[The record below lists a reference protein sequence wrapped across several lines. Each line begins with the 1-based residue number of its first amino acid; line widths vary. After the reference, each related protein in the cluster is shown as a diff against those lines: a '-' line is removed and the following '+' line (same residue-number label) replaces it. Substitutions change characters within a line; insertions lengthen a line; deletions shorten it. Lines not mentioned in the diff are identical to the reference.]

1 MEKQTKIVE
10 MFNDIAPTYD
20 KANRVMSMGVDR
32 SWRRNGSDKSF
43 GFDGKKKIAL
53 IVDYAC
59 GLVDLMD

>member
-32 SWRRNGSDKSF
+32 SWRKKGATRLSDF
-43 GFDGKKKIAL
+43 TVKKRST
-53 IVDYAC
+53 
-59 GLVDLMD
+59 